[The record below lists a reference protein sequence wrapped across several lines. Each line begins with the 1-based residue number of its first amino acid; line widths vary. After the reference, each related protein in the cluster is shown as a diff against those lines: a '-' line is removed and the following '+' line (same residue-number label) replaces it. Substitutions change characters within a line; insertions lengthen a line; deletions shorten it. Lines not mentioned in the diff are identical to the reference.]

1 MGCAVTPRDS
11 SVAVR
16 RVQLLPPGFC
26 LNCGHHEDAHGFGEP
41 DEPRLCD
48 TEVSD
53 YGVLDCACPGLR
65 LCAAC
70 EGDPEA
76 YDLHICGRA
85 S

>member
-1 MGCAVTPRDS
+1 MTQ
-11 SVAVR
+11 

-26 LNCGHHEDAHGFGEP
+26 LNCGHYEDAHDEREGF
-41 DEPRLCD
+41 CD

-53 YGVLDCACPGLR
+53 YGDLDCRCPRLR

-76 YDLHICGRA
+76 HGMHICGREHLA
-85 S
+85 